1 MLSVSVIGAGG
12 REGVNIIHPPQIP
25 TRKYQ
30 PAKSA
35 RRFPAALPIL
45 LIRSPPPSPG
55 SFPSLLNVTYTQC
68 GPAGDCVKCKIY
80 VTEKYTFVTNGKE
93 N

>member
-45 LIRSPPPSPG
+45 LIFLRMDLFP
-55 SFPSLLNVTYTQC
+55 FPSLLNVTYTQC

>member
-30 PAKSA
+30 PAKSE
-35 RRFPAALPIL
+35 RRVPDSLPIL
-45 LIRSPPPSPG
+45 LSSSAS
-55 SFPSLLNVTYTQC
+55 SFKWILCVLLLLL
-68 GPAGDCVKCKIY
+68 
-80 VTEKYTFVTNGKE
+80 
-93 N
+93 